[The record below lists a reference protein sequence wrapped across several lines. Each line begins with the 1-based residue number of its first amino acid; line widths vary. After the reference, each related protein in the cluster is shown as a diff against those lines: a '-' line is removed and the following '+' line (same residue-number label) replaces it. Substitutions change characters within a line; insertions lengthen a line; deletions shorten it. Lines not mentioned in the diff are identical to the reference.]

1 MAKIIF
7 EWVFGYAMIWW
18 LVWFVALPFGVEDE
32 AEGQGKIDD
41 KKGRNIGKNSVKNVA
56 LKNLALSSAA
66 PKKIFLY
73 RKFVIVSISS
83 AIIAT
88 ILQLA
93 IYKL

>member
-1 MAKIIF
+1 
-7 EWVFGYAMIWW
+7 MIWW

-41 KKGRNIGKNSVKNVA
+41 KKGRNSVKNVA
-56 LKNLALSSAA
+56 LKNVALSSAA